1 MKNIIRVMTE
11 NELFKNVNEEDLE
24 VILKD
29 INYIVKSYNKGQI
42 IAQEDDHCDSLAL
55 VMEGKVELH
64 RIYPSGNFIVLNTV
78 VKGNVF
84 GEALVVSQKQI
95 YPATVI
101 AIEESKIFFI
111 NKDDVL
117 SLCSNNNIV
126 LENFISLLSSKI
138 FMLNSKIKSISF
150 KTVRQR
156 VINYILEEMKIQKST
171 KIILNSSK
179 EAIASRLGIPRPS
192 FSRELI
198 NLRDDGWI
206 YFDRKVIEVL
216 NEEELEGELFN

>member
-1 MKNIIRVMTE
+1 MKDIIKVMTE
-11 NELFKNVNEEDLE
+11 NELFKNISEEEIE
-24 VILKD
+24 VILNNM
-29 INYIVKSYNKGQI
+29 NYVVKSYNKGQI

-55 VMEGKVELH
+55 VIDGKVELH
-64 RIYPSGNFIVLNTV
+64 RIYPSGNFIVLSTIV
-78 VKGNVF
+78 RGNVF
-84 GEALVVSQKQI
+84 GEALVVSKNQM

-101 AIEESKIFFI
+101 AVEESKIFFI

-126 LENFISLLSSKI
+126 LENFISLLSSKVFI
-138 FMLNSKIKSISF
+138 LNSKIKSISF
-150 KTVRQR
+150 RTVKQR
-156 VINYILEEMKIQKST
+156 VINYILEEMKVQKST
-171 KIILNSSK
+171 KITLSSSK

-192 FSRELI
+192 LSRELI

-206 YFDRKVIEVL
+206 SFDRKVIEIL